1 MRAALLLLAL
11 AIAVPRTAP
20 AQVTAKPEVE
30 QFNVAGLPK
39 TPGTDKEREL
49 FALLAEYRKGDFA
62 TATRIHVMLAEYYRE
77 QGERAKF
84 DDCLRQAAEAWAAG
98 SAADHA
104 SAGSPGQPPFVLRG
118 AFRLAVTHTDDLG
131 ITHTWKFFRDG
142 TYAHSIADSARQDA
156 GPVERGWYAV
166 ADGRMRLWQ
175 LRPATDRNV
184 TFEFI
189 GIDGRDGVILDGVR
203 MKSAP

>member
-1 MRAALLLLAL
+1 MRAALLILAL
-11 AIAVPRTAP
+11 AIALPRTAP

-39 TPGTDKEREL
+39 TPSSDKEREL

-62 TATRIHVMLAEYYRE
+62 TATRIHLMLAEYYRE
-77 QGERAKF
+77 QGARTTF
-84 DDCLRQAAEAWAAG
+84 DECLRQAAEAWAAG

-104 SAGSPGQPPFVLRG
+104 SADSPGRPPFVLRG
-118 AFRLAVTHTDDLG
+118 TFRLAFTNTDDLG
-131 ITHTWKFFRDG
+131 ITHTWNFFRDG
-142 TYAHSIADSARQDA
+142 TYAHSIADSARRDA

-175 LRPATDRNV
+175 VLPTVDRNV
-184 TFEFI
+184 AFEFI
-189 GIDGRDGVILDGVR
+189 GVGGRDGAILDGVR